1 MVTMT
6 SIQVDK
12 SECVSVDV
20 SKKTSE
26 DVRKIMLEYWE
37 GWAGDTTESGTS
49 LEIMLGEA
57 DNSHATHLSELEK
70 REVFSLLPDMTN
82 MKVLELA
89 AGTG

>member
-1 MVTMT
+1 MT
-6 SIQVDK
+6 SVTLDETNFTPVFI
-12 SECVSVDV
+12 DV
-20 SKKTSE
+20 SKKPSE

-49 LEIMLGEA
+49 LEIMLGEV
-57 DNSHATHLSELEK
+57 DHSRATQISKLEK
-70 REVFSLLPDMTN
+70 AEIFSLLPDMTN